1 MASQNKFM
9 KIYEELAQAID
20 EKKYRVG
27 EPLRSENDLAE
38 QYNVSRETVRKAL
51 RRLRETGYIQKQQG
65 KGSIVLDQ
73 TRFDFPVSGLTSFK
87 ELMTVKAKATTT
99 KVIRNEEQVLPLE
112 ISKRLGMRSDTPVIH
127 LTRVRF
133 IDDEAVIIDDDYLA
147 KEFVAEM
154 PTKRA
159 EDSIYDYMEKDL
171 GLTID
176 FAHKQY
182 TVEPVT
188 LEDQQLLDLH
198 GDTHVVV
205 VRSDVHLENTAFIQY
220 TISRHRLDKFRFVD
234 FARRQNK

>member
-1 MASQNKFM
+1 M

-27 EPLRSENDLAE
+27 EPLSSENDLAE

-87 ELMTVKAKATTT
+87 ELMTVKEKATIT
-99 KVIRNEEQVLPLE
+99 KVIRNEEQVLPIE

-127 LTRVRF
+127 LTRVRY
-133 IDDEAVIIDDDYLA
+133 IDGEAVIIDDDYLVKA
-147 KEFVAEM
+147 FVAEM
-154 PTKRA
+154 PTNRA

-182 TVEPVT
+182 TVEPMT
-188 LEDQQLLDLH
+188 AEDEQLLDLH
-198 GDTHVVV
+198 GDAHVVV